1 MNTKEITLTW
11 QDGVQA
17 IDELVSAELDKQ
29 EYPQQALAN
38 AVLAMNEN
46 LQLRDYFLGLAKC
59 DNLEVM
65 TAVAVNVINQVDN
78 EIDKVPFYT
87 CLSAFYYEIGANES
101 AKEALS
107 FALQL
112 NSDYGLAKLLYRVY
126 EAGWSGEQ
134 FGAMRK
140 ELHAKVVKG
149 IAERSNTLIT
159 EGGN

>member
-1 MNTKEITLTW
+1 MNTQEITLTW

-29 EYPQQALAN
+29 EYPPQALAN
-38 AVLAMNEN
+38 AVYALNEN

-59 DNLEVM
+59 DDLEVM

-78 EIDKVPFYT
+78 EMDKVPFYT
-87 CLSAFYYEIGANES
+87 CLSAFYYELSANES

-107 FALQL
+107 FALQI
-112 NSDYGLAKLLYRVY
+112 NSNYGLAKLLYRVID
-126 EAGWSGEQ
+126 AGWSGTE

-140 ELHAKVVKG
+140 ELHSKVVEG
-149 IAERSNTLIT
+149 IAKNSNSLIT